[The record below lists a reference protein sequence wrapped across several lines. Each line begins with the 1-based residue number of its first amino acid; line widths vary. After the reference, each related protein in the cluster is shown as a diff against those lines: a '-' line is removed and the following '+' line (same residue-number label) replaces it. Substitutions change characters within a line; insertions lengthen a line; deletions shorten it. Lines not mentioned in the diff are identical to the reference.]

1 MEPILTVS
9 QLETTF
15 TTDMG
20 EVKAVDGVSFSVD
33 PGKTLGLVGESGSG
47 KSVTALS
54 ITQLLPRPSA
64 RISGGSIIFEGQE
77 LVGASPETL
86 QNIRGGGIATIFQE
100 PMTALN
106 PVKTIGSQV
115 LEAILRNKVG
125 LTKAKSYDLGI
136 EWLERVGISDP
147 SQRWKEY
154 PHQLSGGMRQRVMI
168 AMALAGEPRLL
179 IADEPTTALDVTIQ
193 AQILDLLRSLQK
205 EFQVAMLFI
214 THDLGVVA
222 NLCDHVAVMY
232 AGEIIEAA
240 SVRSIFHNPG
250 HPYTQGLIGAI
261 PKLDGVRKTRLATIT
276 GMVPALGQMP
286 RGCRF
291 SNRCEFAKDLCRE
304 SSPQLYTLREG
315 VQTRC
320 VRAKEVMRYDPP
332 A

>member
-1 MEPILTVS
+1 M
-9 QLETTF
+9 
-15 TTDMG
+15 
-20 EVKAVDGVSFSVD
+20 
-33 PGKTLGLVGESGSG
+33 
-47 KSVTALS
+47 TALS
-54 ITQLLPRPSA
+54 FTQLLPRPSA

>member
-125 LTKAKSYDLGI
+125 LTKAKAYDLGI